1 MHTRF
6 PGALIESGA
15 SSGVFRWG
23 RGGRAPYP
31 RAKKKRGGGE
41 KGVDLRPHTYVRTRG
56 ASTDP
61 RISAAHTQ
69 SVSRGRTA
77 PTTRIR
83 GTYVHIRLRVH
94 ALFAR

>member
-1 MHTRF
+1 MLSSMFAYVSQWRVQM
-6 PGALIESGA
+6 GARGA
-15 SSGVFRWG
+15 
-23 RGGRAPYP
+23 RAIPS
-31 RAKKKRGGGE
+31 RQKKKGGGGE
-41 KGVDLRPHTYVRTRG
+41 KDVDLRPHTYVRTRG

-83 GTYVHIRLRVH
+83 GTYVHIRMRVR

>member
-1 MHTRF
+1 M
-6 PGALIESGA
+6 GARGA
-15 SSGVFRWG
+15 CAIPSRQ
-23 RGGRAPYP
+23 
-31 RAKKKRGGGE
+31 KKKGGGE
-41 KGVDLRPHTYVRTRG
+41 KDVDLRPHTYVRTRG